1 MRKTY
6 PSDVTREQFENIRSV
21 LGSVRKKTH
30 PRTLDTYDV
39 FNAVLYVLK
48 TGCQW
53 SALPHDFPKYQ
64 TVHTYFMKWSEE
76 KKGSVLVLLCQAVFA
91 QANSYRLMNKP
102 MIMSCIKIFLEK
114 HIVFRAN
121 RLMRVLSVR
130 FFRSI
135 FCVFSLP
142 TLWFSGS
149 R

>member
-21 LGSVRKKTH
+21 LESVRKKTH

-76 KKGSVLVLLCQAVFA
+76 KKKGRKKQPSVLEQVLKKIRWRG
-91 QANSYRLMNKP
+91 SYQQWTKRENK
-102 MIMSCIKIFLEK
+102 
-114 HIVFRAN
+114 HGHR
-121 RLMRVLSVR
+121 
-130 FFRSI
+130 
-135 FCVFSLP
+135 
-142 TLWFSGS
+142 
-149 R
+149 